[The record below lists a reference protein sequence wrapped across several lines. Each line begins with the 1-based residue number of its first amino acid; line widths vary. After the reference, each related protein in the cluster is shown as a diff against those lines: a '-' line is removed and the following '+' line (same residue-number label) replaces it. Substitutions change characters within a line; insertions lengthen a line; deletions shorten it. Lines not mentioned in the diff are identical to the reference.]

1 MCVGY
6 RKKLTYSEKRCP
18 ARYSKIFRA
27 PTRNKNPTRVSAISH
42 PVCKASTEPCFY
54 SEKTTCQIGVKNILT
69 FLEQSM
75 AGSGGVPVEEFP
87 ISSLLP
93 KKETQ
98 VENFLRKYPDYD
110 GENIL
115 IAIFDSGIDPGAA
128 GLKVRNFQPGAETVH
143 VLVPCD
149 PVVLFSYLA
158 RVILEKVSSS
168 VQFPIRKRIRKQ
180 ERQFVRYLATVY
192 CNIKIKTVH
201 VRFFQFYF
209 QIYSVFAPLQH
220 TQH

>member
-1 MCVGY
+1 
-6 RKKLTYSEKRCP
+6 
-18 ARYSKIFRA
+18 
-27 PTRNKNPTRVSAISH
+27 
-42 PVCKASTEPCFY
+42 
-54 SEKTTCQIGVKNILT
+54 
-69 FLEQSM
+69 M

-168 VQFPIRKRIRKQ
+168 VQFPIRKRVRKQ
-180 ERQFVRYLATVY
+180 ERQFVRYLPSY
-192 CNIKIKTVH
+192 GILQHQNKDSSC
-201 VRFFQFYF
+201 
-209 QIYSVFAPLQH
+209 QIFSVLFSDLFSVCPLQH